1 MSNIRSAMK
10 ESSRLLIRKSPLVC
24 ILQRYPEPRHADE
37 FVLQHAVRD
46 MVRGSGY
53 SQAPAPLLPNFGMGR
68 VRLYE
73 QDINMMCCV
82 NSMERTL
89 NEFVALG

>member
-1 MSNIRSAMK
+1 MK
-10 ESSRLLIRKSPLVC
+10 KSSRLLIRMYSLLRT
-24 ILQRYPEPRHADE
+24 IRRHTELRLADE

-46 MVRGSGY
+46 MNCGPGF
-53 SQAPAPLLPNFGMGR
+53 SQAPEPLLPNFGMGR

-73 QDINMMCCV
+73 QDINMLCCV

-89 NEFVALG
+89 DEFVELG